1 MSNTKE
7 LYVTGMHCKSCEVLI
22 ENKLNK
28 IDGLKDV
35 KADLNSNKVSFRT
48 EQSNKEIIKEINDVI
63 KQHGYTVQ
71 EQQLKNKVDY
81 KEFVYALLIA
91 TGISTIFVVIQN
103 LGVTNLVNAGTLTY
117 PVVFLI
123 GVIASIST
131 CMAVV
136 GGLVLSISSTY
147 AKSKSKGIPLTLFH
161 IARLLSFFILG
172 GVLGYIGTFFTLSS
186 TFYFVISTVLF
197 FVMVILAI
205 NLLDIF
211 PFFNKLQLTMPK
223 QLTSGILKTE
233 KMKNIFTPILL
244 GASTFF
250 LPCGFTQSMQINA
263 IASGSTLNG
272 ALIMLIFALGTL
284 PVLALISF
292 GSTKLAK
299 SARSSLFFR
308 ASGFLVLFFAI
319 YTFLTSL
326 VSIGII
332 KPIF

>member
-272 ALIMLIFALGTL
+272 AL